1 MPDDKICY
9 INLGLLIGGS
19 LTYVPHRG
27 IELNFNKV
35 LYNLDDIFQ
44 ISVKEVIYR
53 QSTDF
58 IGKARI
64 YQPVGDGPFPCI
76 LDVHGGVWNGGS
88 LSDNARMDQI
98 LAKSGIVV
106 VAIDYR
112 LAPSHPYPA
121 QVQDVNYAT
130 RWVKSQAG
138 LLNIDNSSIGALG
151 ASSGGHT
158 VMLNAMRPN
167 DPRYSALDLE
177 VSAEYD
183 ASLSYVVA
191 MWPVLDGYSRYLY
204 AVENEL
210 DHIKLCSERY
220 FLTQDAMQEGN
231 PQSLLDNNESVV
243 LPPVLIIHGT
253 DDLNVPLSIPQK
265 FFDSYRRSGGDARLE
280 LFPSMPHGFGNRDST
295 ESDRALKIVKAFVQD
310 RVSDKHLKTT

>member
-1 MPDDKICY
+1 
-9 INLGLLIGGS
+9 
-19 LTYVPHRG
+19 
-27 IELNFNKV
+27 LNFNKA
-35 LYNLDDIFQ
+35 LYDLDGIFQ

-53 QSTDF
+53 QSADF

-88 LSDNARMDQI
+88 LSDNARMNQI
-98 LAKSGIVV
+98 LAESGIVV

-130 RWVKSQAG
+130 RWVKSQAD

-158 VMLNAMRPN
+158 VMLSAMRPN

-183 ASLSYVVA
+183 SSLSYVVA
-191 MWPVLDGYSRYLY
+191 MWPVLDSYSRYLY

-210 DHIKLCSERY
+210 DHIKLCTERY
-220 FLTQDAMQEGN
+220 FLTQDTMQEGN
-231 PQSLLDNNESVV
+231 PQFILDEGEKAV
-243 LPPVLIIHGT
+243 LTPILIIQGT
-253 DDLNVPLSIPQK
+253 GDQNVPLSIPQK
-265 FFDSYRRSGGDARLE
+265 FFNSYRELGGQAQLE
-280 LFPSMPHGFGNRDST
+280 LFPNMPHGFGNRDST
-295 ESDRALKIVKAFVQD
+295 ESDRALRLVKEFVQT
-310 RVSDKHLKTT
+310 RVSDRHLKAI

>member
-1 MPDDKICY
+1 M
-9 INLGLLIGGS
+9 
-19 LTYVPHRG
+19 PHRG
-27 IELNFNKV
+27 IELNFNKA
-35 LYNLDDIFQ
+35 LYNFDDIFQ

-64 YQPVGDGPFPCI
+64 YQPAGDGPFPCI

-98 LAKSGIVV
+98 LAESGIVV

-151 ASSGGHT
+151 
-158 VMLNAMRPN
+158 
-167 DPRYSALDLE
+167 
-177 VSAEYD
+177 
-183 ASLSYVVA
+183 
-191 MWPVLDGYSRYLY
+191 
-204 AVENEL
+204 
-210 DHIKLCSERY
+210 
-220 FLTQDAMQEGN
+220 
-231 PQSLLDNNESVV
+231 LLRTNSNLHPS
-243 LPPVLIIHGT
+243 
-253 DDLNVPLSIPQK
+253 
-265 FFDSYRRSGGDARLE
+265 RSGRRTSFVEEYCGLC
-280 LFPSMPHGFGNRDST
+280 
-295 ESDRALKIVKAFVQD
+295 ALVEYSKMIF
-310 RVSDKHLKTT
+310 SYSL